1 MYLFFSDNH
10 SLIRAQISGHSFSP
24 ASHQPLAHYKK
35 GGKKSTAT
43 SGHLE
48 LPRRPLQYTEAP
60 RRHTSEWR
68 IVLARRKT
76 AEKKALPSDAWRC
89 AKIWI
94 LSGKKAQGRRIYV
107 TAHYS
112 PRSPLKTK
120 KAMCYIE
127 RPFPPPLS
135 TPAMVSRL
143 AHYKTIKRTFS
154 RRTSVPLVAWKIDLS
169 CRVAFRDI
177 TKNLSLLRLAAG
189 TLPKKKIWNSFNVS
203 VCARANCLYIFR
215 GRNCVTRQ
223 MFIKNKRRKE
233 K

>member
-1 MYLFFSDNH
+1 MKNRSREAENG
-10 SLIRAQISGHSFSP
+10 RE
-24 ASHQPLAHYKK
+24 
-35 GGKKSTAT
+35 KSA
-43 SGHLE
+43 
-48 LPRRPLQYTEAP
+48 
-60 RRHTSEWR
+60 
-68 IVLARRKT
+68 
-76 AEKKALPSDAWRC
+76 AEDAWRC

-94 LSGKKAQGRRIYV
+94 LSGKKARGRRIYV

-127 RPFPPPLS
+127 RPFPPS

-154 RRTSVPLVAWKIDLS
+154 RRTSVPLAAWKIDLS

-203 VCARANCLYIFR
+203 VRARANCLYIFR

-223 MFIKNKRRKE
+223 MFIKNKKRKE